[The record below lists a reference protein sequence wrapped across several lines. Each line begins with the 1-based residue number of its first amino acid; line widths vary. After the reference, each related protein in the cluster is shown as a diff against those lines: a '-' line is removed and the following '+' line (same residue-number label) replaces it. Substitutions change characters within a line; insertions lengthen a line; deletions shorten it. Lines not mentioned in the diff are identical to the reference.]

1 MYGGDIFFLWNPGL
15 GYYVGGDPRLGKCF
29 CLHEIWV
36 VVMALVV
43 ISSVSS
49 VWSPWP
55 TSHIHVKSNLK
66 IYSTCFFSP
75 PLVSLFC
82 SMGSVKTC
90 GKWEQTKLMP
100 LSLIWQT
107 CRMTWADKAK
117 ENRLTELIPR
127 RFWSLDNHD
136 IQALQK
142 SLPCFSQKCFF
153 FYRYCF
159 EVTELLSLH
168 WGWQTQHSARPGQRD
183 PADAALFNGCFYSPV
198 MPLMLGPETSLIKDS
213 SSVWALK

>member
-153 FYRYCF
+153 FLQILLWGYRASISPLRLAD
-159 EVTELLSLH
+159 TAQR
-168 WGWQTQHSARPGQRD
+168 QTRPTRSGRCCPFQW
-183 PADAALFNGCFYSPV
+183 LFLFSCYASYVGSGNFSN
-198 MPLMLGPETSLIKDS
+198 
-213 SSVWALK
+213 